1 MNNRKKRLRGSKSPN
16 QDNNPRECD
25 TDPNTS
31 DVKSFEDLM
40 ENVDILYHLAYMAGV
55 RQEERHLGAYNF
67 GNPLSLLIGILPKV
81 SKRCGAAAEQALV
94 MLVEVDMQP
103 FCKNVTDAE
112 ILAVLRRCPD
122 IKKLSL
128 SFCRA
133 SKLHIFEALK
143 TNSVLQ
149 VLDLSIFLHA
159 HNAKYLC
166 EALRMNSTLKKLM
179 CAAARSL
186 TIKSR

>member
-1 MNNRKKRLRGSKSPN
+1 MMSTNANKRKKISSDSKSLN
-16 QDNNPRECD
+16 QDRKHRKYG

-31 DVKSFEDLM
+31 DVNSFEDFI
-40 ENVDILYHLAYMAGV
+40 ENIDILHHLV
-55 RQEERHLGAYNF
+55 NIV
-67 GNPLSLLIGILPKV
+67 GNKFHPLTLLIRISKV